1 MSKIQ
6 STLVKKYPS
15 LTKKQKNKNKNKQK
29 KQNKKTPQKKKNS
42 QPNILVTMGVC
53 SLYTNISNNKDLEV
67 VITTLKQKYIP

>member
-29 KQNKKTPQKKKNS
+29 KQNKKTPKKQKKFTAKHFSYNGR
-42 QPNILVTMGVC
+42 LLT
-53 SLYTNISNNKDLEV
+53 LYQHFK
-67 VITTLKQKYIP
+67 